1 MKLWRLINVKKPT
14 NKTKTQY
21 ERITGNDPLVV
32 NAASI
37 EFEPVRDFMSF
48 KDAQETLEYKWP
60 KQLENALSNGSVR
73 FHMVSPDSAK
83 ARMIYKPDVLYLK
96 EILGI

>member
-1 MKLWRLINVKKPT
+1 MKQKQKQR
-14 NKTKTQY
+14 KTQY
-21 ERITGNDPLVV
+21 ERITGLNPLVV

-37 EFEPVRDFMSF
+37 EMEPVNAFMTF
-48 KDAQETLEYKWP
+48 KDAQDTLKYKYP
-60 KQLENALSNGSVR
+60 KSLENALSNGSVR

-96 EILGI
+96 KILGI